1 MGRWTVDNIPDQTG
15 RLALVTGA
23 NTGIGFE
30 TARALALKGAR
41 VVLACRSLEKGQQ
54 AVQRIEAESP
64 SGEVAAEQLDLA
76 DLSSI
81 ESFAA
86 RFSAQETQLDLLILN
101 AGVMVPPESKTA
113 QGFELQFGVNHLG
126 HFALAGRLLPLLEA
140 TKGAR
145 VVVVSST
152 AARRGTMNFDDLHF
166 EKRDYAA
173 WPAYGQSK
181 LANQLFTL
189 ELQSRLVKNGSQVL
203 VTAAHPGW
211 TATDLQRHSRTT
223 SFLNRFFGMQPAQG
237 ALPTLRA
244 AVDPDVKGGEY
255 FGPDGF
261 LQMRG
266 YPERINMVKQTKVP
280 GDAARLWEVSEELT
294 GVSFRLPPV

>member
-1 MGRWTVDNIPDQTG
+1 MGRWTVDKIPDQTG
-15 RLALVTGA
+15 RLAIVTGA

-30 TARALALKGAR
+30 TAELLALKGAR

-54 AVQRIEAESP
+54 AVQRIQAESP
-64 SGEVAAEQLDLA
+64 AGEVAVEQLDLA
-76 DLSSI
+76 DLSSV
-81 ESFAA
+81 ETFAD
-86 RFSAQETQLDLLILN
+86 RLSAQEAQLDLLILN

-126 HFALAGRLLPLLEA
+126 HFALTGRLLPLLEA
-140 TKGAR
+140 TKGSR

-166 EKRDYAA
+166 TKRGYAA

-181 LANQLFTL
+181 LANQLFTM
-189 ELQSRLVKNGSQVL
+189 ELQRRLVGKGSEVL

-223 SFLNRFFGMQPAQG
+223 RFLNRFLAMPPAQG
-237 ALPTLRA
+237 VLPTLRA
-244 AVDPDVKGGEY
+244 AVDPEVKGGEY

-266 YPERINMVKQTKVP
+266 YPRRINMVKQTRVA